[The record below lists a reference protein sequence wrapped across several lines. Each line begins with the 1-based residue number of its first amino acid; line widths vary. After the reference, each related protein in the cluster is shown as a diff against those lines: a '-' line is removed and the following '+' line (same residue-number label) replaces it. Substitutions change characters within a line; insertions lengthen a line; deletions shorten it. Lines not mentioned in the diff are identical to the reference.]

1 MSIPLYNVE
10 LKQKGDKM
18 GWNYLGFLI
27 GYSIGTIV
35 WNYNMESTL
44 IITLKEI
51 LICYSIS
58 SIIALILGIII
69 CYNGYSLD

>member
-1 MSIPLYNVE
+1 MSIPLYNVG

-18 GWNYLGFLI
+18 SWNYLGFLI

-58 SIIALILGIII
+58 SIIALILGIVI
-69 CYNGYSLD
+69 CYNGYNLD